1 MQQHIEIDHAAY
13 PERLRGKSRAELLF
27 IMKDASEARAANPDG
42 PKAGYYS
49 DEISYAAA
57 EIRQRDQKG
66 GR

>member
-1 MQQHIEIDHAAY
+1 MQRNIEINHAEY
-13 PERLRGKSRAELLF
+13 PALLRSKSRAELLF

-57 EIRQRDQKG
+57 EIRRRDQKG